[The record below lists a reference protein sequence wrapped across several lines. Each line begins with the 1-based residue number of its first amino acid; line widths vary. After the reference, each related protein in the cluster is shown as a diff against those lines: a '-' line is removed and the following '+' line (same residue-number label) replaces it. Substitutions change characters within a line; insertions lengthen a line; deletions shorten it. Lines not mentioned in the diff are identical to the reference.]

1 MMRLFAAALTLGL
14 FTLPAFAEP
23 LKPTEV
29 KKLFPGSYVV
39 RIFNTFD
46 LNVTMRSNGTIIGS
60 ARGRTDKGTWS
71 VSGNQLCIAWSTW
84 TKGKKGCSALRREDG
99 LIKGRGFYFRA

>member
-1 MMRLFAAALTLGL
+1 MRLAAATLAI
-14 FTLPAFAEP
+14 TLLASPVLADP

-46 LNVTMRSNGTIIGS
+46 LNVTMQANGTILGS
-60 ARGRTDKGTWS
+60 AKGRSDKGTWS
-71 VSGNQLCIAWSTW
+71 VAGNQLCIAWSTW
-84 TKGKKGCSALRREDG
+84 TKGRKGCSILRREDG
-99 LIKGRGFYFRA
+99 LIKGKGFYFKA